1 MSELMV
7 RAEWLQVAWSSDA
20 RNLRW
25 VNGWKSKPTNAA
37 MKQQL
42 LQQPPQSVKHGNK

>member
-1 MSELMV
+1 MSALME
-7 RAEWLQVAWSSDA
+7 AEEWLQVAWSSDA

-25 VNGWKSKPTNAA
+25 VNGWKSKPTSAA

-42 LQQPPQSVKHGNK
+42 LQQPPQLVKHGK